1 MASLK
6 SEQGQIKTVIKSH
19 TSRTVQKLQNMNC
32 FYWLTLFLPFEIV
45 ESEERL
51 EPNEFVRIKRS
62 INFENSN
69 PTINSNVATYMNDKI
84 KDSRLFNIKIRKN
97 KKPRECVYIYF
108 L

>member
-69 PTINSNVATYMNDKI
+69 PIINSNVATYMNDKI
-84 KDSRLFNIKIRKN
+84 KDSRLIQHQNQ
-97 KKPRECVYIYF
+97 KKREAS
-108 L
+108 